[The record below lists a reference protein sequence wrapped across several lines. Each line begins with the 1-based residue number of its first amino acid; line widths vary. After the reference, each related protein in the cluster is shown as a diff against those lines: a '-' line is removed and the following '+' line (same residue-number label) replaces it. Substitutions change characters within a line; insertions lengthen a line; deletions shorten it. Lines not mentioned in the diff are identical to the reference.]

1 MLLNVSDILMQED
14 IEDTKGVIR
23 ICISKKS
30 RQHNGKKKIHKGTK
44 NDIQNMHLKPK
55 IEYHDLHYKPQ
66 CNVVLF

>member
-30 RQHNGKKKIHKGTK
+30 RQHNGNNKIHKGTK
-44 NDIQNMHLKPK
+44 NDLQNMHLKPK
-55 IEYHDLHYKPQ
+55 IE
-66 CNVVLF
+66 

>member
-30 RQHNGKKKIHKGTK
+30 RQHNGKNKIHKGTK
-44 NDIQNMHLKPK
+44 NDLQNMHLKPK
-55 IEYHDLHYKPQ
+55 IE
-66 CNVVLF
+66 